1 MATGDERV
9 RTQYEAYPY
18 PQRNPADERKRLV
31 VGSPSDLDEV
41 NHYVFAGRR
50 DWRRPFRALVA
61 GGGTGDGAIL
71 LAQRMAERSI
81 AGEVVY
87 LDLSA
92 ASRRIAE
99 ARAAMRGLANL
110 RFLTGSLLDAPEI
123 FAEIAAEAA
132 PDPFD
137 YVDCCG
143 VLHHLADPA
152 EGLRALRRVLAPEGG
167 MGLMLYGALG
177 RTGVYHVQELLRRVA
192 PPEQPPAE
200 RLAAARR
207 LLKELP
213 PTNWLKRNPFVGD
226 HLDGGDAGLYD
237 LLLHSRDRAYTVPE
251 IAELCAAAGLRIAAF
266 IEPARYDPDLYL
278 TDPALRKRLAGL
290 APLERAAAAEL
301 LCGNLT
307 KHVFYAV
314 PAGRPDP
321 VVAAPDSPDAVP
333 ILRDE
338 RLRALRGEALTAKA
352 DGLTLR
358 LPLPRLAAAILSR
371 IDGRRTLGAIHA
383 ELRAADAGLDWPRF
397 REQSDRLYAALNGIN
412 KLVIAYP
419 PADKVDSA
427 GGL

>member
-1 MATGDERV
+1 MASGDDRV

-31 VGSPSDLDEV
+31 AGSPSDLDEV
-41 NHYVFAGRR
+41 NHYVFTGRR

-71 LAQRMAERSI
+71 LAQRMAERGI

-110 RFLTGSLLDAPEI
+110 RFLTGSLLDAPEVL
-123 FAEIAAEAA
+123 AEAA
-132 PDPFD
+132 PGPFD

-152 EGLRALRRVLAPEGG
+152 GGLRALHRVLAPEGG

-192 PPEQPPAE
+192 PPGEPAAE
-200 RLAAARR
+200 RLAATRR

-226 HLDGGDAGLYD
+226 HLDGSDAGLYD

-251 IAELCAAAGLRIAAF
+251 IADLCADAGLRIAAF

-290 APLERAAAAEL
+290 PPLERAAAAEL

-321 VVAAPDSPDAVP
+321 VVATADAPDAVP

-383 ELRAADAGLDWPRF
+383 ELRAADAGLDWARF
-397 REQSDRLYAALNGIN
+397 REQFDRLYAALNGIN
-412 KLVIAYP
+412 KLLIACP
-419 PADKVDSA
+419 PAAAVDSA
-427 GGL
+427 SGL